1 MSQSTYFDDKETQ
14 TPRAREQ
21 SLWTRM
27 VQQIVSA
34 KTNSAYYASS
44 LKDIGTI
51 PQLSEFSTLPLVRK
65 SDLIE
70 LQQQTSPLG
79 GISSEHAN
87 LKRLFR
93 SPGPIYDP
101 QGSADDY
108 WRCGRAF
115 YAAGFRQGDV
125 VLNTLSYHL
134 TPGGFILDAGA
145 RACGSVVIPAG
156 PGQTDTQLEIIKEL
170 APSGYCGTP
179 SFLKIL
185 MDKGDVSSITKALV
199 TGEYFSP
206 AMRQQ
211 FAEAGISVGQAYA
224 SADVGL
230 IAYESQSEE
239 GLIIAE
245 DLYVEIVKPG
255 TNELVPVGEVGEVV
269 VTNFC
274 PDYPL
279 IRFATGDLSAMLETL
294 SPCGRTNQRLKGWMG
309 RADQTTKVKGMFVH
323 PSQVAKIV
331 SSYPVISNAK
341 LVVTTENLMD
351 KITFFAEVD
360 VVESFDQI
368 AATQLEQTIN
378 HIIKLK
384 AEIRIVSNGDLVND
398 GKVIDDQRTL

>member
-1 MSQSTYFDDKETQ
+1 MSQAIFFDDKETQ
-14 TPRAREQ
+14 TPQAREQ

-34 KTNSAYYASS
+34 KANSAYYANS
-44 LKDIGTI
+44 LKDIGSI
-51 PQLSEFSTLPLVRK
+51 SQLSEFSTLPLVRK
-65 SDLIE
+65 SDLIA

-79 GISSEHAN
+79 GVSSKHAN

-101 QGSADDY
+101 QGSAADY

-115 YAAGFRQGDV
+115 YAAGFRQDDV

-170 APSGYCGTP
+170 SPSGYCGTP

-185 MDKGDVSSITKALV
+185 LDKGDVSSITKALV

-224 SADVGL
+224 SADIGL
-230 IAYESQSEE
+230 IAYESQSDE

-245 DLYVEIVKPG
+245 DIYVEIVKPG
-255 TNELVPVGEVGEVV
+255 TNEQVPIGEVGEVV

-279 IRFATGDLSAMLETL
+279 IRFATGDLSVMLPTL
-294 SPCGRTNQRLKGWMG
+294 SSCGRTNQRLKGWMG

-331 SSYPVISNAK
+331 SLQPLISNAK
-341 LVVTTENLMD
+341 LVVTTENSMD
-351 KITFFAEVD
+351 KLTFVAEVD
-360 VVESFDQI
+360 AIEAFDQI
-368 AATQLEQTIN
+368 AITKLEQQIS
-378 HIIKLK
+378 HVIKLK
-384 AEIRIVSNGDLVND
+384 AVIDVVSNGSLVND